1 MFIDRLIVR
10 GYRSLYYT
18 DLPLKPGKNIL
29 VGKNNAGKSNIVDA
43 LNIVLGERYPTYVDI
58 EPDDFYTDSR
68 GERESEFWVLCSIKG
83 NDWDRRAIHSLSR
96 LYRTTAR
103 FTGNPLQF
111 DSDGILTIEE
121 NRVFFD
127 PGDLRSGTEK
137 ETLWASQ
144 IPVLVNELEKAD
156 FMAFIFRVTKDLS
169 SDEGYSKDFRFIY
182 HYNADGKG
190 AWHVV
195 WGITNEFRQAF
206 LTSAVLRAF
215 RDPGSELRITN
226 WSWYGKLIT
235 KTWEKARSNNPK
247 LEERLSSAFLEAEA
261 IGNEVYSG
269 FSNHL
274 EQTIRIGFRDTQVT
288 FKFADTSP
296 SDFHKRVQVYINDGL
311 DAPIIRKGAGI
322 QSAVIIGLFSYYC
335 QTHHSNTSVLVV
347 EEPEIFLHPH
357 ARRAISRRLDRFVTP
372 EVLGKENQ
380 VIITTHSAEYIQA
393 GDASSI
399 TVVRKIDGQ
408 TQIKSLDLAGLGSS
422 IKQRMLRAA
431 SGDMFFADR
440 VILCEGAEAYLIPR
454 VAEKLAGSNGVLD
467 EHNISVIRV
476 DGKGSF
482 KSYTD
487 ALEALG
493 IPWLILADFD
503 FFLKGLGDFLPNKDP
518 LRDIY
523 SRLAQKIRAIQSE
536 ISAKLK
542 GVEKTLKDKTSNQR
556 KAFIQAMQLFRENPS
571 ESNREMVF
579 NLWDEI
585 ITNSTGKIDME
596 VLNGQPDLKNRLLSF
611 LEELFNKKNIWILR
625 RGELEDYATGSRGI
639 ELFAGEKIRD
649 SSLLEVCLDP
659 NKDLSEFLDLDEF
672 ERFLGTIV
680 PLDTSIE
687 PSRDTLPLDEDLP
700 F

>member
-10 GYRSLYYT
+10 GYRSLYYI

-83 NDWDRRAIHSLSR
+83 DDWDRSAIHSLSR
-96 LYRTTAR
+96 LYRTTAG

-111 DSDGILTIEE
+111 DSGNILTIKED
-121 NRVFFD
+121 RVFFN
-127 PGDLRSGTEK
+127 PGDLSGGTK
-137 ETLWASQ
+137 ETLWSSQ
-144 IPVLVNELEKAD
+144 IPGFVKELEKAD
-156 FMAFIFRVTKDLS
+156 FMAFIFRVTKGS
-169 SDEGYSKDFRFIY
+169 SGDEGYFKDFRFIY
-182 HYNADGKG
+182 RYSVDGKG
-190 AWHVV
+190 VWHVV

-247 LEERLSSAFLEAEA
+247 LEERLSSAFSEAEA

-311 DAPIIRKGAGI
+311 DAPLIRKGAGI

-372 EVLGKENQ
+372 EVSGKENQ

-399 TVVRKIDGQ
+399 TVVRKIDGK
-408 TQIKSLDLAGLGSS
+408 TQIKSFDLAELGSS
-422 IKQRMLRAA
+422 TKQRMLRAA
-431 SGDMFFADR
+431 SGDMFFADQ

-454 VAEKLAGSNGVLD
+454 VAERLVSSKGVLD

-482 KSYTD
+482 KSYTN
-487 ALEALG
+487 ALDALG
-493 IPWLILADFD
+493 IPWFILADFD
-503 FFLKGLGDFLPNKDP
+503 FFLKGLGDFLPNEDP
-518 LRDIY
+518 LKGIY
-523 SRLAQKIRAIQSE
+523 SRLAQEIRAIQPE

-542 GVEKTLKDKTSNQR
+542 GVEKTLKDKASNRR
-556 KAFIQAMQLFRENPS
+556 KDFIEAMQFFRNNPS
-571 ESNREMVF
+571 EKIRETVF

-585 ITNSTGKIDME
+585 ITDSTGKIGLE
-596 VLNGQPDLKNRLLSF
+596 ALTGQSGLKNQLLDF
-611 LEELFNKKNIWILR
+611 LEELFDKKNIWILR
-625 RGELEDYATGSRGI
+625 RGELEDYATGYGRT

-672 ERFLGTIV
+672 ESFLRTIV
-680 PLDTSIE
+680 PLGTSIK
-687 PSRDTLPLDEDLP
+687 PSKDTLPLDEDLP